1 MRCPRLAQWL
11 FDLLIVRV
19 AARRDPDFV
28 VGADGPGGAYL
39 RRWYLTPWRH
49 WQGRL
54 RALAQ
59 HRPTAPR
66 RLGAW
71 AAGLLPNL
79 YLHQFLRDDDD
90 RALHDHPSWSA
101 SLMLEGRYIEHTIA
115 AGGIHQRRIHR
126 DGSLRFMGMRHA
138 HRIALH
144 RQHRWIAGRG
154 LVHEP
159 IPCWTLFLMGPTVRN
174 WGFHCPQ
181 RGFVPWQRFTA
192 GGRPGE
198 IGRGCD

>member
-1 MRCPRLAQWL
+1 MTFRGLAQWL

-28 VGADGPGGAYL
+28 IGADAPGGAYM

-54 RALAQ
+54 RGMARR
-59 HRPTAPR
+59 RPTWAR
-66 RLGAW
+66 RLYAW
-71 AAGLLPNL
+71 AGGLLPNL

-101 SLMLEGRYIEHTIA
+101 SLILDGRYIEHTIA
-115 AGGIHQRRIHR
+115 AGGIHQRRIYR
-126 DGSLRFMGMRHA
+126 AGSLRCMAMHHA
-138 HRIALH
+138 HRIALC
-144 RQHRWIAGRG
+144 RDRRWIAGSG
-154 LVHEP
+154 LVQEP
-159 IPCWTLFLMGPTVRN
+159 MPCWTLFLMGPTVRN

-181 RGFVPWQRFTA
+181 RGWVPWQRFTSA
-192 GGRPGE
+192 GRSGE
-198 IGRGCD
+198 IGSGCE